1 MNAAEVAVETSP
13 PSHRLGLAAG
23 RVGLAKVTSPFAQ
36 RSPIGPIAI
45 LLTLGAM
52 LPFSSATLGLLRD
65 QLHYRCS
72 LGEVGTEAAGW
83 TCPDGIS
90 YLVPGVVLGGT
101 AVLLALS
108 GLAVA
113 ALVRHDRIARVT
125 LTLLALTAAVASLV
139 GTRVASG
146 GHQSPPAGELIDYW
160 MAAVLP
166 AGVAAGVALLVAI
179 ASLALAG
186 RPARVLGGVAMAGL
200 LIATILQPGL
210 GIWLLPAI
218 GLLIAAA
225 SRTVTR

>member
-1 MNAAEVAVETSP
+1 MTPRAASTP
-13 PSHRLGLAAG
+13 D
-23 RVGLAKVTSPFAQ
+23 AQ
-36 RSPIGPIAI
+36 GTRSVSPIGPIAI
-45 LLTLGAM
+45 LLSLGAI

-101 AVLLALS
+101 ALLVALS

-113 ALVRHDRIARVT
+113 ALVRHDRVARVT
-125 LTLLALTAAVASLV
+125 LTLLAVAATVSPLV

-146 GHQSPPAGELIDYW
+146 GHQSPPGGELIDYW
-160 MAAVLP
+160 AAAVLP
-166 AGVAAGVALLVAI
+166 AGVAAVLALTAAL

-186 RPARVLGGVAMAGL
+186 RPARVLGGIAAAGL

-210 GIWLLPAI
+210 GMWLLPAI

-225 SRTVTR
+225 TRPGTR